1 MADPPPAPIT
11 WRETLARSRQDARRL
26 RRYQLGKFGY
36 APLTWFLDPGWVC
49 VSLHRF
55 SHWLWGRGWTRA
67 ARLLMQWNSLI
78 TGADIQPAS
87 DLGGG
92 LLIPSPCGVNISAKA
107 GENLAMLP
115 LAGVGGSIRDRD
127 VGAGI
132 GLPLVGRDVTVN
144 WFTGVQGSI
153 TVGDGV
159 VFGPSVGAVVSVAT
173 GKHMSLRLP
182 PREAVR
188 EEFGGTGRGASS
200 GVLDGTD
207 NGTAGN
213 ATSET
218 APGETG
224 PGETAPGE
232 TAPGETAPGETA
244 TDAAGTADQP
254 RTIES
259 SRATPPCGHARW
271 RQIRADLRGDVDRY
285 LAELSSYA
293 PPGAKPPPR
302 LSAVLTNP
310 LLALRVYRV
319 SHWLHLNGWR
329 RCALLLC
336 QTNILLHKLT
346 IPPAACLGFGVL
358 MPHLGGTVF
367 HGRAGNRLTLYAGSL
382 CTCLDGAL
390 DAAPATAPHL
400 GDDVLVAGHAGAFG
414 PITIGDGAQFGPKA
428 QLMDDLDAGAQVWD
442 PLARGSAHAPDETPA
457 DPTRVVTAPAIRTLP
472 ADHPWRETRRRLRR
486 DRERLGDA
494 PRFPAFTCVWLYRLS
509 HAFHVTGRKRLARWS
524 WLLNL
529 YLTGADISPG
539 CEIGAGLSIPHPAGV
554 ALHCRAGDD
563 LTLGAIAGITAPLD
577 ENDRPARFERAPLL
591 GDRVHLAHHAG
602 VFGAVIVGDD
612 VLVQPGC
619 VATVSVP
626 AGIALLP
633 RKLRIRRR
641 STVERFRSRSS
652 GKSDGAVVGEAELP

>member
-1 MADPPPAPIT
+1 MGDDAGASATAYDQGSPSPAT
-11 WRETLARSRQDARRL
+11 LRGALARLRRDATRL

-36 APLTWFLDPGWVC
+36 VPLTWFLDPGWVC
-49 VSLHRF
+49 VSLYRF
-55 SHWLWGRGWTRA
+55 SHLLWCRGWTRG
-67 ARLLMQWNSLI
+67 ARLLMQMNSLF

-92 LLIPSPCGVNISAKA
+92 LLIPSPCGVNISTKA
-107 GENLAMLP
+107 GENLAMGP
-115 LAGVGGSIRDRD
+115 LAGIGGSIRDTD

-182 PREAVR
+182 PRDAPRETPREADHPPPVR
-188 EEFGGTGRGASS
+188 TRPA
-200 GVLDGTD
+200 
-207 NGTAGN
+207 
-213 ATSET
+213 
-218 APGETG
+218 
-224 PGETAPGE
+224 
-232 TAPGETAPGETA
+232 
-244 TDAAGTADQP
+244 
-254 RTIES
+254 
-259 SRATPPCGHARW
+259 CGHTHW
-271 RQIRADLRGDVDRY
+271 RQIRADLRADVDRY
-285 LAELSSYA
+285 LAEMSAYA

-302 LSAVLTNP
+302 MSAVLTNP

-336 QTNILLHKLT
+336 QANVLLHKLT
-346 IPPAACLGFGVL
+346 IPPTACLGGGVL

-367 HGRAGNRLTLYAGSL
+367 HGRAGDRLTLYAGSL
-382 CTCLDGAL
+382 CTCHDGAL
-390 DAAPATAPHL
+390 AAAPETAPLL
-400 GDDVLVAGHAGAFG
+400 GDDVLIAGHAGAFG
-414 PITIGDGAQFGPKA
+414 PIAIGDGAQFGPKA
-428 QLMDDLDAGAQVWD
+428 QLMDDLDAGSQVWD
-442 PLARGSAHAPDETPA
+442 PLARGSAHAPDE
-457 DPTRVVTAPAIRTLP
+457 APAEPPRIIPAPLVRVLP

-494 PRFPAFTCVWLYRLS
+494 PRFPALTCVWLYRVS
-509 HAFHVTGRKRLARWS
+509 HAFHVTGRRRLARWT
-524 WLLNL
+524 WLLNIN
-529 YLTGADISPG
+529 LTGADISPG
-539 CEIGAGLSIPHPAGV
+539 CEIGAGLLIPHPAGI

-563 LTLGAIAGITAPLD
+563 LTLGAIAGITAALD
-577 ENDRPARFERAPLL
+577 ANDQPADFDRAPLL

-602 VFGAVIVGDD
+602 VFGAITIGDD

-619 VATVSVP
+619 VATRSVP

-641 STVERFRSRSS
+641 ATVERFRSRTPSQ
-652 GKSDGAVVGEAELP
+652 SDGSGEGGPGASN